1 MMIIK
6 KTIKIQML
14 GLITFG
20 VLSLASA
27 LIFMF
32 TPLKE
37 AWYHAVIIAA
47 MTLSCILVGLL
58 ESNAV
63 GRRGLVSGIAAS
75 IMLISLILII
85 ANSVFDGGFK
95 LENNDI
101 FLTIPLIAGGIG
113 GVVGTNM
120 DKTS

>member
-63 GRRGLVSGIAAS
+63 GRRGLFSGIAAS

>member
-1 MMIIK
+1 MMVIK
-6 KTIKIQML
+6 RTIKIQIL
-14 GLITFG
+14 GLIAFAL
-20 VLSLASA
+20 LSVISA

-47 MTLSCILVGLL
+47 MTLSCIFVGMLEGNAVSKRGLL
-58 ESNAV
+58 
-63 GRRGLVSGIAAS
+63 SGIAAS
-75 IMLISLILII
+75 IMLIFLILVIV
-85 ANSVFDGGFK
+85 NLVFDGEFK
-95 LENNDI
+95 PENNDI

-120 DKTS
+120 DKSS